1 MRATE
6 SNFISVRSWLHRALL
21 VLLLLFANIA
31 AASAAQ
37 VTVVALG
44 TSNSKGRGLSAS
56 ESYPA
61 QLQALLRAEGYDVRI
76 INMGVNG
83 DSTAGI
89 LARVKS
95 VPQGTRLVLVEY
107 AKGNEDRH
115 HITNSSANMAEIR
128 SELAARNIK
137 SIDITGAISL
147 AFVRARGNGGLIN
160 AGGPHLNAAAYGEVA
175 RQVLSE
181 VEATIGH

>member
-1 MRATE
+1 MRATK
-6 SNFISVRSWLHRALL
+6 SNLNSAGSRSRRALL
-21 VLLLLFANIA
+21 ALLLLFANIA
-31 AASAAQ
+31 TASAAQ

-44 TSNSKGRGLSAS
+44 TSNSKGRGLAAS

-61 QLQALLRAEGYDVRI
+61 QLQALLRAKGYDVRI

-115 HITNSSANMAEIR
+115 HVTNTSANMAEIR
-128 SELAARNIK
+128 SELAARKIK
-137 SIDITGAISL
+137 SVDITGVMSL
-147 AFVRARGNGGLIN
+147 AFVRARGSGGLIN

-175 RQVLSE
+175 RQVLPE
-181 VEATIGH
+181 VEAAIGR

>member
-1 MRATE
+1 MRAAK
-6 SNFISVRSWLHRALL
+6 SNFMSARSGSRIALL
-21 VLLLLFANIA
+21 ALLLLIGSIP

-44 TSNSKGRGLSAS
+44 TSNSKGRGLPAS

-61 QLQALLRAEGYDVRI
+61 QLQALLKAKGYDVRVV
-76 INMGVNG
+76 NMGVNG

-115 HITNSSANMAEIR
+115 HITNSAANMAEIR

-137 SIDITGAISL
+137 SIDVTGVISL
-147 AFVRARGNGGLIN
+147 AFVRARGSGGLIN

-175 RQVLSE
+175 RRVSPE
-181 VEATIGH
+181 VEAAIGR